1 VKYQALAPIYD
12 RIMSHVEYD
21 IWLSFIEKILTRY
34 NSKHSSR
41 IFEIGGGTGILG
53 KTLKAAG
60 YHYFGSDL
68 SFDMAKEA
76 NKKGCSFFCADGT
89 ALPLK
94 STFDLVLFLYDGINY
109 LLTLEEYK
117 KLFNQ
122 TYSILRNGGLFLFD
136 ITTET
141 NSTRYFTDYFDHC
154 DYDDYSYVRHSFYNP
169 DNSLQIN
176 DFTIF
181 KRIKSK
187 SQIFKRYSE
196 HHIQKVFPAK
206 SIEQVIP
213 TDKFKIIG
221 IWDGYSWRRYS
232 CRSERI
238 HFLLQRTN

>member
-1 VKYQALAPIYD
+1 MLF
-12 RIMSHVEYD
+12 
-21 IWLSFIEKILTRY
+21 L
-34 NSKHSSR
+34 
-41 IFEIGGGTGILG
+41 
-53 KTLKAAG
+53 
-60 YHYFGSDL
+60 
-68 SFDMAKEA
+68 
-76 NKKGCSFFCADGT
+76 CADGT

-122 TYSILRNGGLFLFD
+122 AYSILRMAAFFF
-136 ITTET
+136 
-141 NSTRYFTDYFDHC
+141 STLPQKLILPAIYDYFDHC
-154 DYDDYSYVRHSFYNP
+154 VATMTFPYVRHSFYNP
-169 DNSLQIN
+169 DSSLQIN
-176 DFTIF
+176 VFTIF

-187 SQIFKRYSE
+187 SQIFQRYSE
-196 HHIQKVFPAK
+196 HHIQKVFPDK